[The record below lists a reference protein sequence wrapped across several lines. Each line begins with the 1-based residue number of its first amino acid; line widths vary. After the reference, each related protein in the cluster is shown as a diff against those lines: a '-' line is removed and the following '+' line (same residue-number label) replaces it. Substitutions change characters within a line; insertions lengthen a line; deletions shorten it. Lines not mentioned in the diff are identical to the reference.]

1 MRSNSFAMLAA
12 LLSVSIIAAP
22 MPVHASPPS
31 EVEAPVEGPV
41 EGPLPSVEDEPG
53 TDALPD
59 LAPEPETLAPPSEPA
74 SGPTSEPASEPKPVE
89 PPPPTLQQPTVI
101 RVAVGLASELDGSK
115 AEKALL
121 DRLESGVKASTSP
134 RADVRRLRVGSAE
147 PREICREGSDDLV
160 INVGY
165 LPDRNDPVLLTRD
178 CRIDEDLGIRS
189 VDAADDPAL
198 LGVLWA
204 EHNDRVA
211 NGARERKRLRVS
223 PRVRTGLIAGAA
235 VMVIGVAV
243 GFLIA
248 GAVRRD
254 SVVLVVQPQ

>member
-1 MRSNSFAMLAA
+1 LITA
-12 LLSVSIIAAP
+12 
-22 MPVHASPPS
+22 PVHASPPS
-31 EVEAPVEGPV
+31 EAEAPV
-41 EGPLPSVEDEPG
+41 EGPLPSIEDEPAA
-53 TDALPD
+53 DVLPD
-59 LAPEPETLAPPSEPA
+59 LEDEPELAPEPAEPA
-74 SGPTSEPASEPKPVE
+74 TEASPPTDPRPA
-89 PPPPTLQQPTVI
+89 PPPPNLQQPTVV

-160 INVGY
+160 ISVGY

-189 VDAADDPAL
+189 VDGADDPAL
-198 LGVLWA
+198 LGVLWT

-211 NGARERKRLRVS
+211 SGARERKRLRVS

-235 VMVIGVAV
+235 VAVIGVAV

>member
-1 MRSNSFAMLAA
+1 MRSLALS
-12 LLSVSIIAAP
+12 LLSLLSLLVIA
-22 MPVHASPPS
+22 PVYASPPS
-31 EVEAPVEGPV
+31 EAEAPVEGPA
-41 EGPLPSVEDEPG
+41 EAPLPSIEEEPG
-53 TDALPD
+53 TDTLPD
-59 LAPEPETLAPPSEPA
+59 VAPEPEPERIEPEPA
-74 SGPTSEPASEPKPVE
+74 PEAKPPVE
-89 PPPPTLQQPTVI
+89 PPPPTLQQPTVV

-121 DRLESGVKASTSP
+121 NRLESGVKASTSP

-147 PREICREGSDDLV
+147 AREICREGSDDLV
-160 INVGY
+160 IHIGY
-165 LPDRNDPVLLTRD
+165 LPDRNDPVLLTHD
-178 CRIDEDLGIRS
+178 CRIDEELGIRS
-189 VDAADDPAL
+189 VDAAADPAL

-235 VMVIGVAV
+235 VAVIGVAV

>member
-1 MRSNSFAMLAA
+1 MRSPAIRLVALTITSVIFATT
-12 LLSVSIIAAP
+12 
-22 MPVHASPPS
+22 PVHASPPS
-31 EVEAPVEGPV
+31 DGDAPVEGP
-41 EGPLPSVEDEPG
+41 
-53 TDALPD
+53 
-59 LAPEPETLAPPSEPA
+59 APAPQPI
-74 SGPTSEPASEPKPVE
+74 E
-89 PPPPTLQQPTVI
+89 PPPPTLQQPNVV

-121 DRLESGVKASTSP
+121 DQLEGGVKASTSP

-160 INVGY
+160 ISIGY

-189 VDAADDPAL
+189 IDAADDPDL

-204 EHNDRVA
+204 EHNDRVS

-223 PRVRTGLIAGAA
+223 PGVRTGLIAGAA
-235 VMVIGVAV
+235 VAVIGVAV

-254 SVVLVVQPQ
+254 TVVLVVQPQ

>member
-1 MRSNSFAMLAA
+1 
-12 LLSVSIIAAP
+12 V
-22 MPVHASPPS
+22 
-31 EVEAPVEGPV
+31 
-41 EGPLPSVEDEPG
+41 LPDLEDEPE
-53 TDALPD
+53 
-59 LAPEPETLAPPSEPA
+59 LAPKPTEPQPATETTPPA
-74 SGPTSEPASEPKPVE
+74 SSRPVE
-89 PPPPTLQQPTVI
+89 PPPPTMQQPTVV
-101 RVAVGLASELDGSK
+101 RVAIGLASELDGSK

-121 DRLESGVKASTSP
+121 DRLESGVRASSSP

-160 INVGY
+160 ISVGY
-165 LPDRNDPVLLTRD
+165 LPDRSDPVLLTRD
-178 CRIDEDLGIRS
+178 CRIDEDLGVRS

-235 VMVIGVAV
+235 VAVIGVAV

>member
-1 MRSNSFAMLAA
+1 MRSKSLAGLA
-12 LLSVSIIAAP
+12 LTIIWMIAA
-22 MPVHASPPS
+22 PVHASPPS
-31 EVEAPVEGPV
+31 EVEAPVEGPAAA
-41 EGPLPSVEDEPG
+41 PLPSIEDEPG
-53 TDALPD
+53 TDVLPD
-59 LAPEPETLAPPSEPA
+59 LAPEPEPSPEPPPEP
-74 SGPTSEPASEPKPVE
+74 PPEPNAQPIE
-89 PPPPTLQQPTVI
+89 PPPPTLQQPTVV

-121 DRLESGVKASTSP
+121 DQLESGVKASASP

-160 INVGY
+160 ISIGY
-165 LPDRNDPVLLTRD
+165 LPERNDPVLLTRD

-189 VDAADDPAL
+189 VDAAGDPAL

-204 EHNDRVA
+204 EHNDRVTH
-211 NGARERKRLRVS
+211 GARERKRLRVA

-235 VMVIGVAV
+235 VAVIGVAV

-254 SVVLVVQPQ
+254 SVVLVVQPK

>member
-1 MRSNSFAMLAA
+1 MRAHLLAMVAVALTIILAA
-12 LLSVSIIAAP
+12 P
-22 MPVHASPPS
+22 PVHASPPS
-31 EVEAPVEGPV
+31 EVEGPV

-53 TDALPD
+53 ADPLPD
-59 LAPEPETLAPPSEPA
+59 VTPEPSEPA
-74 SGPTSEPASEPKPVE
+74 EPAEPTIEPSPTPQPDPAPVG
-89 PPPPTLQQPTVI
+89 PPPPTLQQPTVV
-101 RVAVGLASELDGSK
+101 RVAVGLTSELDGSK

-121 DRLESGVKASTSP
+121 DRLESGVKTSTSP

-160 INVGY
+160 ISIGY

-189 VDAADDPAL
+189 VDAAADPAL

-204 EHNDRVA
+204 EHNDRVT
-211 NGARERKRLRVS
+211 NGARERKRLRVN

-235 VMVIGVAV
+235 VAVIGVAI

-254 SVVLVVQPQ
+254 SVVLVVQPK

>member
-1 MRSNSFAMLAA
+1 MRSPAIRLVALTITSVIFATT
-12 LLSVSIIAAP
+12 
-22 MPVHASPPS
+22 PVHASPPS
-31 EVEAPVEGPV
+31 DGDAPVEGP
-41 EGPLPSVEDEPG
+41 
-53 TDALPD
+53 
-59 LAPEPETLAPPSEPA
+59 APAPAPQPI
-74 SGPTSEPASEPKPVE
+74 E
-89 PPPPTLQQPTVI
+89 PPPPTLQQPNVV

-121 DRLESGVKASTSP
+121 DQLEGGVKASTSP

-160 INVGY
+160 ISIGY

-189 VDAADDPAL
+189 VEAAPDPAL

-235 VMVIGVAV
+235 VAVIGVAV

-254 SVVLVVQPQ
+254 SVVLVVQPR

>member
-1 MRSNSFAMLAA
+1 MRSNRVLAA
-12 LLSVSIIAAP
+12 LTISTIGALGSQVFVT
-22 MPVHASPPS
+22 PVRASPPA
-31 EVEAPVEGPV
+31 EVEGPV
-41 EGPLPSVEDEPG
+41 EGPLPSVEDEPA
-53 TDALPD
+53 TDSGELPD
-59 LAPEPETLAPPSEPA
+59 VAPDPVEPEPAPEPMAEPEKE
-74 SGPTSEPASEPKPVE
+74 PTPE
-89 PPPPTLQQPTVI
+89 PPPPTLQQPTVV
-101 RVAVGLASELDGSK
+101 RVAVGLSSELDGNK

-121 DRLESGVKASTSP
+121 NRLESGVRASTSP

-147 PREICREGSDDLV
+147 AREICREGLDDLV
-160 INVGY
+160 ISVGY

-189 VDAADDPAL
+189 TDAADDPAL

-204 EHNDRVA
+204 EHNDRIS

-223 PRVRTGLIAGAA
+223 PGVRTGLIAGAA
-235 VMVIGVAV
+235 VAVIGVAV

-254 SVVLVVQPQ
+254 SVVLVVQPK